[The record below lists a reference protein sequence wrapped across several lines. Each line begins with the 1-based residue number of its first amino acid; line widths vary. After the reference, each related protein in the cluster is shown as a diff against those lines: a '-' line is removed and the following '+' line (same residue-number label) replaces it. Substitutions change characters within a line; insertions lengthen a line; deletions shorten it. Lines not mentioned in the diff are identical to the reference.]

1 MSISASTDSYYN
13 AAEDLLGRNLV
24 AGRGDKT
31 AVIDKNGEYTYKDL
45 YRRARQFANVLVDLG
60 VQAEQRIVLCMH
72 DTVAFPVCFLGAILA
87 GVVPIPVNTRLTE
100 NDYDFI
106 LTDSRARVLVVSPDL
121 LGAFRDQLDS
131 HGNLNHV
138 LIDGE
143 CSAPGPGQTLGRLI
157 DTAPVDFHTVKTKS
171 DDMCFWLYTS
181 GTTGMSKGAVHLHSH
196 LVGTAS
202 LYAIPTL
209 GINENDVVYSAA
221 KLFFAYGLGNALTFP
236 FAVGATAVLL
246 EGPPAP
252 DAVAAV
258 FKNHQPTIFFGV
270 PTLFAM
276 LLAGDELPLPKDINL
291 RLCVSAGEALPGDL
305 LTRWQERMGCD
316 ILDGLGSTEMLHIF
330 LSNRQGDVRP
340 NCSGLAVPGY
350 ELRLIGDNGQVVPDG
365 ELGNLHVSGPTSAIM
380 YWNQREKSRDTFQGR
395 WTVTGDKYYVDK
407 EGYYIYGGRSDDMMK
422 VGGIYVSPFEVESS
436 LIAHDAV
443 LEAAVVG
450 YPDADDLIKP
460 KAFVVLNEGV
470 KASDKLAQDL
480 KTFVRGN
487 LAEYKYPRWVEF
499 ADDLPKT
506 ATGKIQRFKLR
517 NGD

>member
-1 MSISASTDSYYN
+1 MSMQASTDGLYN
-13 AAEDLLGRNLV
+13 AAEDLIGRNLL

-31 AVIDKNGEYTYKDL
+31 AVIDTNGAHTYADL
-45 YRRARQFANVLVDLG
+45 HRRARQFANVLMDLG
-60 VQAEQRIVLCMH
+60 VQAEQRIMLCMH

-87 GVVPIPVNTRLTE
+87 GVVPVPVNTRLTE
-100 NDYDFI
+100 KDYDYI
-106 LTDSRARVLVVSPDL
+106 LADSRARVLIVSPDL
-121 LGAFRDQLDS
+121 LNAFEGHLDS

-138 LIDGE
+138 LVAGE
-143 CSAPGPGQTLGRLI
+143 DTGPHQTLAALT
-157 DTAPVDFHTVKTKS
+157 DAAPADFQTAAMKA

-181 GTTGMSKGAVHLHSH
+181 GTTGKPKGAVHLHSH
-196 LVGTAS
+196 LIETAD

-246 EGPPAP
+246 EGLPTPS
-252 DAVAAV
+252 AVAAIL
-258 FKNHQPTIFFGV
+258 KDHQPTIFYGV

-276 LLAGDELPLPKDINL
+276 LLAGDELPSQNDTNL
-291 RLCVSAGEALPGDL
+291 RLCVSAGEALPGEL
-305 LTRWQERMGCD
+305 LTRWQERIGCD

-330 LSNRQGDVRP
+330 LSNRQGDVRL
-340 NCSGLAVPGY
+340 NCSGSAVQGY
-350 ELRLIGDNGQVVPDG
+350 ELLLKDDDGQEVADG
-365 ELGNLHVSGPTSAIM
+365 ELGNLHVSGPTSAVM

-395 WTVTGDKYYVDK
+395 WTVTGDKYYVD
-407 EGYYIYGGRSDDMMK
+407 EDGYYIYGGRSDDMLK
-422 VGGIYVSPFEVESS
+422 VGGIYVSPFEVEGA

-443 LEAAVVG
+443 LEAAVIG
-450 YPDADDLIKP
+450 HPDADDLIKP

-470 KASDKLAQDL
+470 KASGELAEDL
-480 KTFVRGN
+480 KALVRES

-499 ADDLPKT
+499 IDDLPKT

-517 NGD
+517 DAD